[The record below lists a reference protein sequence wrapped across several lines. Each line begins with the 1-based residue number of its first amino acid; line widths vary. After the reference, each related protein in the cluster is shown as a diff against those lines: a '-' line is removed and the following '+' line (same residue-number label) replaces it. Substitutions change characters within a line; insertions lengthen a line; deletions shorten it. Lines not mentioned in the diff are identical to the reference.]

1 MRLKKLL
8 KRLKLTGELMSNTK
22 VCVIGLG
29 YIGLPTAVLIANQSM
44 HVVGVDVNQDAVDK
58 INQGVAHIVE
68 PDLDIALRMAVD
80 GGFLKASLTPEEADV
95 FIIAVPTPFTK
106 DHQADLSYVHA
117 AVESIAPFVRPG
129 NLIVLE
135 STSPPN
141 TTDSICQQLK
151 KARSDLRVP
160 GVDKQPDIAVCY
172 CPERVL
178 PGKILQ
184 ELVDNDRILGGVTQ
198 QCAKKAKLFYQQFV
212 KGECLLTQART
223 AEMAKLAENAYRDV
237 NIAFANELA
246 NIADTQK
253 VNPWE
258 LIALANR
265 HPRVN
270 ILSPGPGVGGH
281 CIAVDPWFLINVS
294 PDQSSLMRQ
303 ARHINDARP
312 AYIVEQVK
320 KELVNLNKPTIACLG
335 LSYKRDIDDFRESPA
350 LQIVEMLSALKLA
363 KLLVVEPHVNALP
376 PSVNAEHVELT
387 GLSDAI
393 KRADVVLLLVDHQ
406 LFREMDQSLLA
417 DKKVFDTRGIWQSA
431 CVE

>member
-1 MRLKKLL
+1 
-8 KRLKLTGELMSNTK
+8 MSNTK

-44 HVVGVDVNQDAVDK
+44 HVVGVDVNQAAVDK

-80 GGFLKASLTPEEADV
+80 GGFLKASLKPEEADV

-117 AVESIAPFVRPG
+117 AVESIAPFVHSG

-141 TTDSICQQLK
+141 TTNSICQQLK
-151 KARSDLRVP
+151 KVRNDLQVP
-160 GVDKQPDIAVCY
+160 GVDKQSDIAVCY

-184 ELVDNDRILGGVTQ
+184 ELVENDRILGGVTQ
-198 QCAKKAKLFYQQFV
+198 QCAEKAKIFYQQFV

-223 AEMAKLAENAYRDV
+223 AEMAKLAENAHRDI

-246 NIADTQK
+246 NIAGTQK

-281 CIAVDPWFLINVS
+281 CIAVDPWFLINAA
-294 PDQSSLMRQ
+294 PEQSSLMRQ

-320 KELVNLNKPTIACLG
+320 KELLNLNKPTIACLG

-363 KLLVVEPHVNALP
+363 KLLVVEPHVNTLP
-376 PSVNAEHVELT
+376 PSLNTEHVELT
-387 GLSDAI
+387 ELSNAI

-406 LFREMDQSLLA
+406 LFKNLDQSLLV
-417 DKKVFDTRGIWQSA
+417 DKTVFDTRGIWQLA